1 MAKALTAVSV
11 EKLKPEAARREVPDA
26 RDAWVVSRHPAVRI
40 EVLGRALPSRRQA
53 EEIDRRRVSNLRP
66 RGSAQES
73 QRSAAGSC
81 QRLRPARQKKAA
93 KTAAY
98 LNNQDVFPA
107 VARLFIAR
115 HARPNNKSWKEAA
128 RLLGLRPHPEQPDE
142 LLHIKGGL
150 VERWN
155 DRPVR
160 DLGKR
165 DVVEAIDNPMDGG
178 TGTLAN
184 RTPS

>member
-1 MAKALTAVSV
+1 MTVGGYPAFDLAAARKKASEAL
-11 EKLKPEAARREVPDA
+11 EAAASGAD
-26 RDAWVVSRHPAVRI
+26 
-40 EVLGRALPSRRQA
+40 
-53 EEIDRRRVSNLRP
+53 
-66 RGSAQES
+66 
-73 QRSAAGSC
+73 
-81 QRLRPARQKKAA
+81 PARQKKAA
-93 KTAAY
+93 KTAAH

-128 RLLGLRPHPEQPDE
+128 RLLGLRPDPEQPDE

-160 DLGKR
+160 DVGKR
-165 DVVEAIDNPMDGG
+165 DVVEAIDNLMDGG
-178 TGTLAN
+178 TGTPAN
-184 RTPS
+184 RTPSQIRKLFNWAMERDITVSSLAPG